1 MWNQKTPPTMGA
13 GSENKDM
20 DQLAAKDVLELEV
33 SDFGPIVNAKIDLR
47 PLTVFVGP
55 SNTGK
60 SYLAILIYALHRFF
74 YDISRRRARRFDD
87 ERTAEMP
94 PETPDVLE
102 KWAKQIHKTRRDISN
117 EESVVLP
124 SNVVDVIRSVLD
136 LQGDRLGREIVR
148 SFGANTIGMLV
159 RKEKRHSA
167 KVVMKRR
174 STINSA
180 SSDHRLTI
188 GAQGV
193 DFRTNIPESIPIR
206 IDVQRKY
213 LYRLRHMLEDYQDRE
228 RPSWYSM
235 DILGEMIKDV
245 LPRLIAPLHLPAYY
259 LPADRTGVMHAHS
272 VVVSAMI
279 GSAPMTGLRPPAG
292 TPMLSGVLAD
302 FLQQLIELD
311 QPPNR
316 QRMSR
321 HDLGTKIEDT
331 ILGGSVQVER
341 SETIGYPH
349 FTYTPEGW
357 KKPLPLM
364 NASSMV
370 SELAP
375 VVLYLRYM
383 VGPGSVLIIE
393 EPESHLHP
401 AMQVEF
407 TRQIASLVKAGV
419 RVIVTTHSEWVLE
432 TLANLVRLSELPK
445 ARRKGIEGAD
455 LLLRPDEVGAWLFT
469 PKRRPKGSVVE
480 EIRFDPDAG
489 GLESDFSE
497 VGRQLYNDWATIGNR
512 IAGSTE

>member
-1 MWNQKTPPTMGA
+1 
-13 GSENKDM
+13 M
-20 DQLAAKDVLELEV
+20 DDSTAQDSLELEV
-33 SDFGPIVNAKIDLR
+33 NDFGPIVDAKIDLR

-74 YDISRRRARRFDD
+74 NNISWGRARRFDD
-87 ERTAEMP
+87 ESTADMP
-94 PETPDVLE
+94 PETSAVLK
-102 KWAKQIHKTRRDISN
+102 KWAEQVHKTRRDIPI
-117 EESVVLP
+117 EKSVVVP
-124 SNVVDVIRSVLD
+124 SIVVKVIRSALG

-148 SFGANTIGMLV
+148 SFGAIALEMLV
-159 RKEKRHSA
+159 RKEKRESA
-167 KVVMKRR
+167 KFVLKRR
-174 STINSA
+174 STVDSA
-180 SSDHRLTI
+180 ISDHRLTI

-193 DFRTNIPESIPIR
+193 DFRTNVTESIPMM
-206 IDVQRKY
+206 IDARSKPIYY
-213 LYRLRHMLEDYQDRE
+213 LRRLLEEYKDRE

-235 DILGEMIKDV
+235 DILEGMIHVV
-245 LPRLIAPLHLPAYY
+245 LSPSITPLNRPVYY

-279 GSAPMTGLRPPAG
+279 GSAPMTGLRPPSG

-311 QPPNR
+311 QPPHR
-316 QRMSR
+316 QSLSKD
-321 HDLGTKIEDT
+321 DLGTKIEDT

-341 SETIGYPH
+341 SETIAYPH

-357 KKPLPLM
+357 KNPLPLM

-383 VGPGSVLIIE
+383 VSPGCTLIIE

-407 TRQIASLVKAGV
+407 TRQIAALVKAGV
-419 RVIVTTHSEWVLE
+419 RIIVTTHSEWVLE
-432 TLANLVRLSELPK
+432 ELANIVRRSELPET
-445 ARRKGIEGAD
+445 RREKIPHGEFA
-455 LLLRPDEVGAWLFT
+455 LRPEQVGAWLFK

-489 GLESDFSE
+489 GLETDFSE
-497 VGRQLYNDWATIGNR
+497 VARQLYNDWATIGNR
-512 IAGSTE
+512 IAGNTE